1 MGDPHEQAGCG
12 PALTELTVQQ
22 TDKREEETVKQC
34 TGVLGLAG
42 TEIWYIPLHISL
54 KQTQWYLSEKVR
66 EEKKKIGKAILS
78 YLGHRG

>member
-1 MGDPHEQAGCG
+1 M
-12 PALTELTVQQ
+12 
-22 TDKREEETVKQC
+22 QC
-34 TGVLGLAG
+34 TGVLGLGG

-66 EEKKKIGKAILS
+66 EEKKKIGKAILR